1 MARYVIDIVSEQLQA
16 DDIGIVLRD
25 LPGVTSV
32 VVRRVA
38 HEADFDDGVEWD
50 VISHVVVS
58 N

>member
-1 MARYVIDIVSEQLQA
+1 MAKYVIEVVSEELQA
-16 DDIGIVLRD
+16 DDIGIVLKD

-38 HEADFDDGVEWD
+38 HDADFDDGVEWD
-50 VISHVVVS
+50 VISHVVVT